1 MLSFFY
7 VLSFVPNLE
16 RNFDFGLMTPRE
28 VRIEELC
35 HHLRI
40 ESVVVEGAK
49 NVIRLPDLP
58 TRKPYKR

>member
-1 MLSFFY
+1 
-7 VLSFVPNLE
+7 
-16 RNFDFGLMTPRE
+16 MTPRE
-28 VRIEELC
+28 VRLEELR

-58 TRKPYKR
+58 IRKPYKR